1 MISPLK
7 TFVLLLAVI
16 PLLWPSLAL
25 ASSDKEFQSLLDT
38 HWANSVKEKIYFRN
52 DPDAWRMDGTLS
64 EHTANARARR
74 NSFNELMLEQ
84 LGNIDIQDLSS
95 ANRISY
101 KVFQYERRT
110 EKETFQQLGHYFPIT
125 SLFGYHTYFAEAP
138 ANMAFLAAEDYD
150 KYLISLADFPRY
162 NNEHIALLDEAVEK
176 GYTHYCKSIEG

>member
-1 MISPLK
+1 MISPLQ

-25 ASSDKEFQSLLDT
+25 ASSDKEFQSLIDT

-84 LGNIDIQDLSS
+84 LGNIDKALLILED
-95 ANRISY
+95 AI
-101 KVFQYERRT
+101 
-110 EKETFQQLGHYFPIT
+110 
-125 SLFGYHTYFAEAP
+125 
-138 ANMAFLAAEDYD
+138 LAA
-150 KYLISLADFPRY
+150 KKGNFKSLGTI
-162 NNEHIALLDEAVEK
+162 NQ
-176 GYTHYCKSIEG
+176 